1 MSDPILVTSEGNTG
15 IIELARPEKFN
26 CLSLEVHERISVA
39 RAEFEAN
46 PAIRAILIRAQGKH
60 FCTGADLAER

>member
-39 RAEFEAN
+39 RAESRRTRISGRSSSGRRASTFA
-46 PAIRAILIRAQGKH
+46 PAPIWWK
-60 FCTGADLAER
+60 